1 MRSFLRRRVLVAV
14 AAAIALAA
22 AGIALADHGPG
33 TTTLVSATFYAN
45 TVGASQSQACTGA
58 NNNAYTVTDA
68 SYTGTASSAD
78 SRLTGPL
85 TISVQSV
92 YDSTTNVGSLTGGLE
107 IDGTSASQPS
117 RFRAALT
124 AVDVNGTVQG
134 YLIGEAASGA
144 LFTGSFSS
152 TFSATGGFSS
162 SGSPGTIGSGSGTN
176 TAIITSGSCTPTP
189 TSPPP
194 GPPHFPGVFKHGKGN
209 DGFFEGMGQGSHGHD
224 HD

>member
-1 MRSFLRRRVLVAV
+1 MRSFLRRRAPVTV
-14 AAAIALAA
+14 AAAIALAV

-68 SYTGTASSAD
+68 SYTGAASSAD

-92 YDSTTNVGSLTGGLE
+92 YDSTTNVGTLTGDVE

-117 RFRAALT
+117 HFRAALT

-152 TFSATGGFSS
+152 TFSASGGFSS

-176 TAIITSGSCTPTP
+176 AAVITSGSCMSTGA
-189 TSPPP
+189 SPQS
-194 GPPHFPGVFKHGKGN
+194 GPPHFPVLFKHGKGKH
-209 DGFFEGMGQGSHGHD
+209 GFFKGFSADSQGD
-224 HD
+224 DQD

>member
-22 AGIALADHGPG
+22 AGIAMADQSPG

-45 TVGASQSQACTGA
+45 TVGPTQSQSCTGA
-58 NNNAYTVTDA
+58 NNNTYTVTDA

-134 YLIGEAASGA
+134 YLIGDAAGA
-144 LFTGSFSS
+144 RFIGSFSS

-162 SGSPGTIGSGSGTN
+162 SSSPGTIGSGSGTN

-194 GPPHFPGVFKHGKGN
+194 GPPHFPGVFKHGEGN
-209 DGFFEGMGQGSHGHD
+209 NGFFKGMGQGSHGHD

>member
-1 MRSFLRRRVLVAV
+1 MKSFLHRRALVAV
-14 AAAIALAA
+14 AAATALAL
-22 AGIALADHGPG
+22 AGIAIADPGPG

-58 NNNAYTVTDA
+58 NGNAYTVSDA

-78 SRLTGPL
+78 SRLAGPL
-85 TISVQSV
+85 TISAESV
-92 YDSTTNVGSLTGGLE
+92 YDSTTNIGSLTGDVE

-117 RFRAALT
+117 HFHAALT

-134 YLIGEAASGA
+134 YLIGDAASGA
-144 LFTGSFSS
+144 QFMGSFSS

-162 SGSPGTIGSGSGTN
+162 SSSPGTIGSGSGTN
-176 TAIITSGSCTPTP
+176 TAIVTSGSCQP
-189 TSPPP
+189 TSTPPHP
-194 GPPHFPGVFKHGKGN
+194 GPPHFPVLFKHGNEGHGLFKGFGK
-209 DGFFEGMGQGSHGHD
+209 DSHGHH